1 MNKRGKEKDRSNE
14 RNCCKPS
21 IADEVRKARTQLAS
35 GVRSWN
41 QFSKSKMNRSP
52 RRWGLPTWRSPTIL
66 FDVTMRLQPYE
77 MHTCLAIEF
86 IVSISVKCY
95 MVQLGECKGLF
106 SKSKLETN
114 NFVSSS
120 FAISSA
126 NGGLDRISYK
136 VQ

>member
-21 IADEVRKARTQLAS
+21 IADEVRKARTQLA
-35 GVRSWN
+35 R
-41 QFSKSKMNRSP
+41 
-52 RRWGLPTWRSPTIL
+52 LPTWRSPTIL